1 MCVDFH
7 GLGLNW
13 FQRFVGYCLTHHVHE
28 HVLLFLYG
36 KGGNGKSV
44 FISTVAG
51 IFNSYSLTA
60 PMGMFLVSKF
70 ERLQKRS
77 ALSKMDNKELKYIDR
92 YIHQSLF

>member
-1 MCVDFH
+1 V
-7 GLGLNW
+7 
-13 FQRFVGYCLTHHVHE
+13 V
-28 HVLLFLYG
+28 VLVMALLRCSPLRIRHSEP
-36 KGGNGKSV
+36 NGKSV

-60 PMGMFLVSKF
+60 PVDMFLVSKF